1 MTDSTASTVSDLIV
15 GLHHTAVSVEDFD
28 AALRFFCD
36 IVGMRV
42 EGEMKLRSEEK
53 LGVVVGLPGAKTR
66 WAMLELYGKRIE
78 LFRYYF
84 PEGKPI
90 KIRQCDRA
98 LTHIAFQVS
107 DVEAVCGRLRS
118 LGYEPFSDPQSLR
131 GGASHPIYVSGP
143 EGIVVE
149 FVEYPS

>member
-1 MTDSTASTVSDLIV
+1 MTNSTASTVSDLIV

-28 AALRFFCD
+28 AALEFFCD

-42 EGEMKLRSEEK
+42 EGEMKLRSEEG
-53 LGVVVGLPGAKTR
+53 LGIVVGLPGAKTR
-66 WAMLELYGKRIE
+66 WAMLELQGKRIE
-78 LFRYYF
+78 LFRYYS
-84 PEGKPI
+84 PEGRSI
-90 KIRQCDRA
+90 EIRQCDRA

-107 DVEAVCGRLRS
+107 DVEAVSSRLRAM
-118 LGYEPFSDPQSLR
+118 GYRAHSDPQSLR
-131 GGASHPIYVSGP
+131 GGASRPIYVIGP